1 MVNETV
7 QPIPDKESPQYNPIS
22 IGEWLITSII
32 FSIPIVGF
40 IMLFVW
46 GFGNN
51 THPSKANWAK
61 ASLIVIGISM
71 LLSAL
76 FFGTILG
83 ILGSIIS

>member
-1 MVNETV
+1 MVDDTI
-7 QPIPDKESPQYNPIS
+7 QPIPTKESPQYNPIS
-22 IGEWLITSII
+22 IGEWLITAII
-32 FSIPIVGF
+32 FTIPIVGF

-61 ASLIVIGISM
+61 ATLIVIGISM

>member
-1 MVNETV
+1 MSVGDWILT
-7 QPIPDKESPQYNPIS
+7 Y
-22 IGEWLITSII
+22 LITC
-32 FSIPIVGF
+32 IPLVGF

-61 ASLIVIGISM
+61 ATLIVIGISM